1 MNIALPA
8 LVILL
13 GLLPGILFYYAYFA
27 GRFEKRRAGVS
38 ALEEAAVYV
47 VVAIPIDAAAF
58 WLFRT
63 FGIHLDLRLVA
74 DILFGNIAEPS
85 LQQQADRFGANIV
98 LTTVCYV
105 SMLLTSAVAG
115 GVLRQIVWR
124 LRIDTYFGVFRL
136 RHPWYYLFQARD
148 KALPSDALAWV
159 YILTEH
165 AEEKTRLYRGLVADY
180 ELASDGTLESIILRG
195 AMRGKGRGQNFA
207 WVPVPGDLFIV
218 SGRAIHSINVEYWRI
233 DDEPDSAA
241 LDQAADP
248 PPSPPE
254 PMPENQP
261 EADQTTD

>member
-1 MNIALPA
+1 VNIALPA

-58 WLFRT
+58 WLFKIL
-63 FGIHLDLRLVA
+63 GVDLDLRLIA
-74 DILFGNIAEPS
+74 DILFGNIAEPV
-85 LQQQADRFGANIV
+85 LRQIADRFEANLV
-98 LTTVCYV
+98 LTTVSYV
-105 SMLLTSAVAG
+105 SVLLMSAVAG
-115 GVLRQIVWR
+115 GVLRQIVWT

-136 RHPWYYLFQARD
+136 RHPWYYVLQARD

-180 ELASDGTLESIILRG
+180 ELGADGKLESIILRG
-195 AMRGKGRGQNFA
+195 AMRGKNRGQQFA
-207 WVPVPGDLFIV
+207 WVAIPGDLFIV

-233 DDEPDSAA
+233 DDDPDSSA
-241 LDQAADP
+241 LDRAEDP
-248 PPSPPE
+248 PPPTTPQPPS
-254 PMPENQP
+254 ENQP
-261 EADQTTD
+261 DAP